1 MHPRLVELR
10 KRLRHVRRAL
20 GLVREAAG
28 GWAAAWLVLIIVQ
41 GAIPGGIVYMTKWV
55 VDAAEAAVGQG
66 VAWEQVATVLWPASI
81 MGGLMLAQRVMGSV
95 TQYVN
100 TAQSEY
106 VGDHLK
112 NLIHKKAARV
122 EYWFYESDEYYDLL
136 EQANSQASSRTLG
149 LLQNIGSL
157 ASSAVTF
164 VTIAALL
171 LQYSLW
177 LPLVLIASTAPAFW
191 VLLHYNRVYHRWWED
206 TTPDRRRVKYYDLML
221 TKQEAAAEVRLNNL
235 GDHFRS
241 MYQRIRRR
249 LRGERLAILRK
260 QTVARFIAGVIA
272 LLSTGGAM
280 AWIAWRAFLG
290 LARLGD
296 IALFYQAFNQGQGIV
311 RQVLNNLGQI
321 YTNTLFLE
329 HFFALL
335 DHPLRRAEPATPKG
349 FPERLADGVRFK
361 DVTFTYPG
369 MDRPALKNFNLHLPA
384 GEIVSIVGENGAGK
398 STVVKLL
405 SRLYDPQQGQ
415 ILVDG
420 TDIRAFTEEELRRN
434 LSVMFQFPMK
444 YQLTAR
450 ENIALGDLERPDHDH
465 VRTAAEGAGADAF
478 IRALPE
484 QYDAMLGRWFAGG
497 NELSGGEWQRVALA
511 RAYYR
516 QAKILILDEPTSH
529 MDSWNETEW
538 LHRFKTLVADK
549 TALIITH
556 RFTTAMHADRILVME
571 AGRVVEAGTH
581 EELLMQGG
589 RYATSW
595 QAQVEDSGLAIEES

>member
-1 MHPRLVELR
+1 MHPRFAELL
-10 KRLRHVRRAL
+10 KRLHHVRRAL
-20 GLVREAAG
+20 GLIREAAG
-28 GWAAAWLVLIIVQ
+28 GWAALWLVLIIVQ

-66 VAWEQVATVLWPASI
+66 VAWEQVSQLLLPASI

-112 NLIHKKAARV
+112 NLIHDKAASV

-157 ASSAVTF
+157 LSSTVTF

-171 LQYSLW
+171 LQYSFW
-177 LPLVLIASTAPAFW
+177 LPLVLVASTAPAFW
-191 VLLHYNRVYHRWWED
+191 VLLRYNRIYHRWWEE
-206 TTPDRRRVKYYDLML
+206 TTPDRRRAKYYDLML

-235 GDHFRS
+235 GDHFRTL
-241 MYQRIRRR
+241 YQGVRKR
-249 LRGERLAILRK
+249 LRGERLGLLRK
-260 QTVARFIAGVIA
+260 QTVARFFAGIVA

-290 LARLGD
+290 QARLGD
-296 IALFYQAFNQGQGIV
+296 MALFYQAFNQGQGIV

-335 DHPLRRAEPATPKG
+335 DHPLSRDKPASPEP
-349 FPERLADGVRFK
+349 FPTRLSDGVRFK
-361 DVTFTYPG
+361 NVTFTYPG
-369 MDRPALKNFNLHLPA
+369 ADRPALKNFDLHLPA

-405 SRLYDPQQGQ
+405 SRLYDPQKGQ
-415 ILVDG
+415 ILIDG
-420 TDIRAFTEEELRRN
+420 TDIRQFTEEELRRN

-450 ENIALGDLERPDHDH
+450 ENIALGDLERPDDES
-465 VRTAAEGAGADAF
+465 VRTAAEGAGAHSFLAQ
-478 IRALPE
+478 LPE

-497 NELSGGEWQRVALA
+497 NELSGGEWQRVALS

-538 LHRFKTLVADK
+538 LHRFRKLVEAK

-556 RFTTAMHADRILVME
+556 RFTTAMHADRILVMGDGDVIE
-571 AGRVVEAGTH
+571 SGTH
-581 EELLMQGG
+581 EELLMQDG
-589 RYATSW
+589 RYAASW
-595 QAQVEDSGLAIEES
+595 NAQVEDSGLAVEP

>member
-1 MHPRLVELR
+1 M
-10 KRLRHVRRAL
+10 
-20 GLVREAAG
+20 GLIREAAG
-28 GWAAAWLVLIIVQ
+28 GWAALWLVLIVVQ

-66 VAWEQVATVLWPASI
+66 VAWEQVSQLLLPASI
-81 MGGLMLAQRVMGSV
+81 MGGLLLAQRVMGSV

-100 TAQSEY
+100 TAQSEH

-112 NLIHKKAARV
+112 NLIHDKAASV
-122 EYWFYESDEYYDLL
+122 EYWFYESDRYYDLL

-157 ASSAVTF
+157 MSSAVTF
-164 VTIAALL
+164 ITISALL
-171 LQYSLW
+171 LQYSYW
-177 LPLVLIASTAPAFW
+177 LPLVLVASTAPAFW
-191 VLLHYNRVYHRWWED
+191 VLLRYNRIYHRWWED
-206 TTPDRRRVKYYDLML
+206 TTADRRRAKYYDLML

-235 GDHFRS
+235 GDHFRTL
-241 MYQRIRRR
+241 YQSVRKR
-249 LRGERLAILRK
+249 LRGERLDLLRK
-260 QTVARFIAGVIA
+260 QTIARFVAGIIA

-280 AWIAWRAFLG
+280 AWIAWKAFLG
-290 LARLGD
+290 QARLGD
-296 IALFYQAFNQGQGIV
+296 MALFYQAFNQGQGIV

-329 HFFALL
+329 HFFSLL
-335 DHPLRRAEPATPKG
+335 DHPLRRDEPDDPKP
-349 FPERLADGVRFK
+349 FPARLSEGVRFEN
-361 DVTFTYPG
+361 VTFTYPG
-369 MDRPALKNFNLHLPA
+369 ADRPALKNFDLHLPA
-384 GEIVSIVGENGAGK
+384 DEIVSIVGENGAGK

-405 SRLYDPQQGQ
+405 CRLYDPQEGR

-420 TDIRAFTEEELRRN
+420 TDIRRFTEEELRRN

-450 ENIALGDLERPDHDH
+450 ENIALGDLERPDNET
-465 VRTAAEGAGADAF
+465 VRRAAEGAGAHSF
-478 IRALPE
+478 LSTLPE
-484 QYDAMLGRWFAGG
+484 RYDSMLGRWFAGG
-497 NELSGGEWQRVALA
+497 NELSGGEWQRVALS

-516 QAKILILDEPTSH
+516 QAQILILDEPTSH

-538 LHRFKTLVADK
+538 LHRFKKLVEAK

-556 RFTTAMHADRILVME
+556 RFTTAMHADRILVMDD
-571 AGRVVEAGTH
+571 GDVVESGTH

-595 QAQVEDSGLAIEES
+595 NAQVEDSGLAVES